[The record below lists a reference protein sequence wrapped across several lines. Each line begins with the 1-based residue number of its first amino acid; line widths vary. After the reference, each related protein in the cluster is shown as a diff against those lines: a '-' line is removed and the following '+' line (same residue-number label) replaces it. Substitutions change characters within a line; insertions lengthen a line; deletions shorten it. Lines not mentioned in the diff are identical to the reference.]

1 MTDNFFLQVDLRKS
15 PQKTVLNITE
25 TDLEENKEKVL
36 STLQKECVDLNTWFY
51 IVLYYYS
58 KGDYASFEKF
68 SKELSNI
75 DVGQNPFYKG
85 QRIQY
90 IYMINII
97 SLFYSYI
104 AYNSKDKE
112 NFVTYS
118 KLSTSLSNK
127 ADNVHYNNDPTII
140 VTALFSFLQGDY
152 ENSERYFSNLSDHS
166 IDKNKKK

>member
-75 DVGQNPFYKG
+75 DLAEIHLYR
-85 QRIQY
+85 RI
-90 IYMINII
+90 
-97 SLFYSYI
+97 
-104 AYNSKDKE
+104 
-112 NFVTYS
+112 
-118 KLSTSLSNK
+118 
-127 ADNVHYNNDPTII
+127 
-140 VTALFSFLQGDY
+140 FLQ
-152 ENSERYFSNLSDHS
+152 
-166 IDKNKKK
+166 